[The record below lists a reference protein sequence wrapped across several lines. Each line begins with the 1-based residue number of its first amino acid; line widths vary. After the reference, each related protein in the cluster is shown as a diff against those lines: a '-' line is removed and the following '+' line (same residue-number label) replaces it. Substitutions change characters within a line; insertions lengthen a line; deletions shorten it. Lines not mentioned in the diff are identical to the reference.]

1 MRASI
6 VTVILVSLLV
16 ISFESFSQSKDCKLK
31 KDSDGILIYAC
42 KAENDKF
49 KSLKAEFTINNTTID
64 ELMAFLKNVDN
75 YPKWQYNMVTAKI
88 LEKKTAEMMITRS
101 EIDAPWPVQNR
112 ELIVQYEII
121 PNAARNQLH
130 IITNAVP
137 TYPYPLSDDLV
148 RVPASH
154 AEWNVVQSGTN
165 LKVTYIMNIDPG
177 GSVPAWIINMAIAEG
192 PHHTFVNLKKAL
204 E

>member
-137 TYPYPLSDDLV
+137 TYPYPASEDLV

>member
-1 MRASI
+1 
-6 VTVILVSLLV
+6 
-16 ISFESFSQSKDCKLK
+16 
-31 KDSDGILIYAC
+31 
-42 KAENDKF
+42 
-49 KSLKAEFTINNTTID
+49 
-64 ELMAFLKNVDN
+64 
-75 YPKWQYNMVTAKI
+75 
-88 LEKKTAEMMITRS
+88 MITRS

-121 PNAARNQLH
+121 PNVAHNQLR

-137 TYPYPLSDDLV
+137 GYPYPLSEDLV
-148 RVPASH
+148 RVPSSH
-154 AEWNVVQSGTN
+154 AEWNVVQSGTG

>member
-88 LEKKTAEMMITRS
+88 LEKRTAEMMITRS

>member
-31 KDSDGILIYAC
+31 KDADGILIYAC

-88 LEKKTAEMMITRS
+88 LEKRTAEMMITRS